1 MKKLEFS
8 LIALLLTV
16 LYAIPAAAQVGNVYI
31 HDPSTIAFC
40 DGKYYTFGTGS
51 GGLMSDDGW
60 TWRDG
65 AVATATSCPT
75 APAIPAPRARPAA
88 S

>member
-8 LIALLLTV
+8 LAALLLTV

-40 DGKYYTFGTGS
+40 DGRYYTFGTGQ
-51 GGLMSDDGW
+51 GGLIF
-60 TWRDG
+60 R
-65 AVATATSCPT
+65 
-75 APAIPAPRARPAA
+75 
-88 S
+88 